1 MNPHCKLNSNVSYVS
16 WKSSQNPSKDKKIP
30 DVFKLNEPF
39 PKTTNNY
46 GWNNS
51 PCHLEA
57 SKSSRMKT
65 HPAAPVVNPHAL
77 VALEKNGLKLTFKY
91 LQWGCC
97 LKLGSMFSRVIV
109 AITFTT
115 NKSIQIYDATWNP
128 LHSNSF
134 LFSEDWALLNHQGV
148 AMNRQTYGIRVDTR
162 GTTGGIRHGEGPRP
176 CWDTSK

>member
-1 MNPHCKLNSNVSYVS
+1 MVWTKTYIMSWDSPDFHVEKITWCVHFGWGLFSQSWRLFHLQQCLYKYMYIYIYQFGNKQPYDIDNMNPHCKLNSNVSYVS

-77 VALEKNGLKLTFKY
+77 VALEKNCLKLTFKY
-91 LQWGCC
+91 LQW
-97 LKLGSMFSRVIV
+97 
-109 AITFTT
+109 A
-115 NKSIQIYDATWNP
+115 W
-128 LHSNSF
+128 
-134 LFSEDWALLNHQGV
+134 
-148 AMNRQTYGIRVDTR
+148 
-162 GTTGGIRHGEGPRP
+162 
-176 CWDTSK
+176 

>member
-1 MNPHCKLNSNVSYVS
+1 MVWTKTYIMSWGSPDFHVEKITWCVHFGWGLFPKVEDFSTYSNVFINTCIYIYQFGNKQPYDIDNMNPHCKLNSNVSYVS

-77 VALEKNGLKLTFKY
+77 VALEK
-91 LQWGCC
+91 
-97 LKLGSMFSRVIV
+97 MV
-109 AITFTT
+109 
-115 NKSIQIYDATWNP
+115 
-128 LHSNSF
+128 
-134 LFSEDWALLNHQGV
+134 
-148 AMNRQTYGIRVDTR
+148 
-162 GTTGGIRHGEGPRP
+162 
-176 CWDTSK
+176 